1 MKNYEKDL
9 VILLGNF
16 YFINVI
22 LQEVSDLV
30 GIQPIKFESMNK
42 DKQFI
47 STKIGAKEGF
57 QLMGKEKNPT
67 RLLQNTQMETQEFK
81 LWKMEL

>member
-1 MKNYEKDL
+1 MKKYEKDL

-30 GIQPIKFESMNK
+30 GI
-42 DKQFI
+42 
-47 STKIGAKEGF
+47 
-57 QLMGKEKNPT
+57 
-67 RLLQNTQMETQEFK
+67 
-81 LWKMEL
+81 

>member
-57 QLMGKEKNPT
+57 QLMVKEKNPT